1 MRIVRFLCTFVFSL
15 LCASLA
21 FAQAAQL
28 SDPQGKQP
36 APALAPATP
45 PLDPS
50 ENPDYKRAVEE
61 ALKEYGLG
69 HFEEARSLFRRA
81 HGIYPNARTLRGLG
95 MVEFELRHYVRASQ
109 LL

>member
-1 MRIVRFLCTFVFSL
+1 MRFVPFLCTL
-15 LCASLA
+15 LLSGLTASTA

-28 SDPQGKQP
+28 SDPAGERP
-36 APALAPATP
+36 ASGLAPVTP
-45 PLDPS
+45 PLDLS

-95 MVEFELRHYVRASQ
+95 MVEFELRHYVRAAQ
-109 LL
+109 L